1 MVISSLAISTTFI
14 SRTEGRN
21 VKQTSKVWFR
31 RLGSS
36 QRRTLEDPE
45 VTKRKLEK
53 SKAIVS
59 NMKKE
64 TVMVVSYNIFA
75 NSLASGT
82 IPWVLSVKKDLVL
95 RADEYFRASN

>member
-1 MVISSLAISTTFI
+1 MLRTTREHHVVSSLISTTFI

-31 RLGSS
+31 RLPPKAA
-36 QRRTLEDPE
+36 LEDPNSR
-45 VTKRKLEK
+45 RKLEK

-75 NSLASGT
+75 NSSPVVRFLGFC
-82 IPWVLSVKKDLVL
+82 L
-95 RADEYFRASN
+95 